1 MSEPKLFEEM
11 LATYPAE
18 KRELARAVYHR
29 FADGDSAQFF
39 TQLLLVL
46 DVYGHYTTNI
56 PSRMIAA
63 NADTLATM
71 QEIRE
76 EVVILAKTIETRDVN
91 ITNHAVKT
99 DELCKLMR
107 VKCNETISSV
117 NQIVK
122 NLGSQVDTQAIAK
135 GLETSLNSG
144 LRREVLTPF
153 TRQIEHLAQE
163 VLPTLEQIRSAS
175 AEATKSWS
183 RQIWKTAWTT
193 TIVWSSSAAIILSSV
208 FCLKFCSFY
217 DHKLAA
223 KLADM
228 SRVLNHNRDAFRQL
242 AIAQRAITV
251 IPATDDDGTPNGQK
265 FVLVIPGADAA
276 EMHPLNGK
284 NSGCIFFKSQVPF
297 LRARFP
303 PNKFH
308 DSNPPR
314 KTWSI
319 QPTTRHHKLPPGFPR
334 TTPKRRQKNS
344 DGVLVTRPR

>member
-1 MSEPKLFEEM
+1 MNESKLFEEM
-11 LATYPAE
+11 LSTYPAE

-56 PSRMIAA
+56 PNRMIAA

-76 EVVILAKTIETRDVN
+76 EVGLLAKTIEARDVN

-99 DELCKLMR
+99 DELCKTTQAICR
-107 VKCNETISSV
+107 ETVEIARGYVKS
-117 NQIVK
+117 
-122 NLGSQVDTQAIAK
+122 LGSEVDTRAIAK
-135 GLETSLNSG
+135 GLETSLNNG

-163 VLPTLEQIRSAS
+163 VLPTLEHIRSAS

-193 TIVWSSSAAIILSSV
+193 TIVVSSLAAIILSCV
-208 FCLKFCSFY
+208 FCITFCSFY
-217 DHKLAA
+217 DHKLAT

-228 SRVLNHNRDAFRQL
+228 TRVLNHNRGAFRQL
-242 AIAQRAITV
+242 TIAQTSITV

-284 NSGCIFFKSQVPF
+284 NSGCIFFKSQVPAEQI
-297 LRARFP
+297 ARLQSATE
-303 PNKFH
+303 N
-308 DSNPPR
+308 
-314 KTWSI
+314 
-319 QPTTRHHKLPPGFPR
+319 LV
-334 TTPKRRQKNS
+334 NS
-344 DGVLVTRPR
+344 TNSPAK